1 MRSTYTLF
9 VTAIDNPNN
18 IDNQRANQTKAITI
32 RVEDVNDQYPQFTNV
47 NPNERHSV
55 LENAEQ
61 GHLVFTV
68 TAEDADEGDNARLDY
83 TLTSDNSIAT
93 DLFIIETVVKNIGG
107 VPKYFGDIKVNNNLL
122 NKVAEY
128 EMRVTVNDR
137 GQTPKS
143 VTSTLII
150 KVEDVNLHQPKFE
163 NPKGPRNTIQT
174 NEVNSCIEKSNCN
187 LTLQA
192 EVFEAFQRK
201 KIRCIYKKETRT
213 DNHI

>member
-1 MRSTYTLF
+1 M
-9 VTAIDNPNN
+9 
-18 IDNQRANQTKAITI
+18 
-32 RVEDVNDQYPQFTNV
+32 
-47 NPNERHSV
+47 
-55 LENAEQ
+55 
-61 GHLVFTV
+61 FTV

-83 TLTSDNSIAT
+83 TLTSDNALAT

-107 VPKYFGDIKVNNNLL
+107 VPKYFGDIKVNQNLL

-128 EMRVTVNDR
+128 QMRVTVKDR

-174 NEVNSCIEKSNCN
+174 NEVNVCFETLNCD
-187 LTLQA
+187 LVLPTQPSS
-192 EVFEAFQRK
+192 
-201 KIRCIYKKETRT
+201 
-213 DNHI
+213 